1 MDYKNFNQDNNKIRI
16 AQIDNHLLDI
26 SKQSITDEIIN
37 WFQQSSIHW
46 MSGLFI
52 MRYYY
57 TNQELSKQLL
67 VEEINNHIPSE
78 GKKTV
83 TTEIKYIEDA
93 ETKKYVVILPSLIDN
108 RKRIIKPTE
117 ITISSFVNWF
127 QNYYNNLENFFN
139 KTKNL

>member
-1 MDYKNFNQDNNKIRI
+1 MHNKDWTLENKLKI

-26 SKQSITDEIIN
+26 SKQAITDEVIN

-52 MRYYY
+52 MRYYL
-57 TNQELSKQLL
+57 TNDELSKQLL
-67 VEEINNHIPSE
+67 VEEINKHIPSE

-93 ETKKYVVILPSLIDN
+93 ETKKFVIILPSLIDN

-117 ITISSFVNWF
+117 LTIKSFSNWF
-127 QNYYNNLENFFN
+127 QNYYDNLENFFS
-139 KTKNL
+139 KIK

>member
-1 MDYKNFNQDNNKIRI
+1 MHNKDWTLENKLKI

-26 SKQSITDEIIN
+26 SKQAITDEVIN

-52 MRYYY
+52 MRYYFSGE
-57 TNQELSKQLL
+57 ELSKQLL
-67 VEEINNHIPSE
+67 VEEINKHIPTE

-93 ETKKYVVILPSLIDN
+93 ETKKFVIILPSLIDN

-117 ITISSFVNWF
+117 LTIKSFSNWF
-127 QNYYNNLENFFN
+127 QNYYDNLENFFS
-139 KTKNL
+139 KIK

>member
-1 MDYKNFNQDNNKIRI
+1 MHNKDWTLENKLKI

-26 SKQSITDEIIN
+26 SKQAITDEVIN

-52 MRYYY
+52 MRYYFSGE
-57 TNQELSKQLL
+57 ELSKQLL
-67 VEEINNHIPSE
+67 VEEINKHIPTE

-93 ETKKYVVILPSLIDN
+93 ETKKFVIILPSLIDN

-117 ITISSFVNWF
+117 LTIKSFSNWF
-127 QNYYNNLENFFN
+127 QNYYDNLENFFS
-139 KTKNL
+139 KIKE

>member
-1 MDYKNFNQDNNKIRI
+1 MHEKNWTLDNKLKI

-26 SKQSITDEIIN
+26 SKQAITDEVIN

-52 MRYYY
+52 MRYYFSGE
-57 TNQELSKQLL
+57 ELSKQLL
-67 VEEINNHIPSE
+67 VEEINKHIPAE

-93 ETKKYVVILPSLIDN
+93 ETKKFVIILPSLIDN
-108 RKRIIKPTE
+108 RKRVIKPTE
-117 ITISSFVNWF
+117 LTIKSFSNWF
-127 QNYYNNLENFFN
+127 QNYYDNLQNFFS
-139 KTKNL
+139 KIKEEA

>member
-1 MDYKNFNQDNNKIRI
+1 MDHTNYNAYKDLKI

-46 MSGLFI
+46 MTGLFI
-52 MRYYY
+52 MRYHFISK
-57 TNQELSKQLL
+57 ELSKQLL

-93 ETKKYVVILPSLIDN
+93 ENKKYIIILPSLIDN

-117 ITISSFVNWF
+117 ITINSFTTWF
-127 QNYYNNLENFFN
+127 DNYYNNLEKYFN

>member
-1 MDYKNFNQDNNKIRI
+1 MDLDNNDLNNKLKI
-16 AQIDNHLLDI
+16 AQIDNHLNDI
-26 SKQSITDEIIN
+26 SKQSITDEVIN

-52 MRYYY
+52 MRYYF
-57 TNQELSKQLL
+57 TTQELSKQLI

-93 ETKKYVVILPSLIDN
+93 ETKKYCIILPSLIDN

-117 ITISSFVNWF
+117 LTISSFNNWF
-127 QNYYNNLENFFN
+127 QNYYNNLEVFFN